1 MMMMMMMM
9 MIMMMM
15 MTLMIWSLMSFLK
28 FSMSYQ
34 DDGRVITKGCAMKQN
49 TVIV

>member
-1 MMMMMMMM
+1 MMMIM

-15 MTLMIWSLMSFLK
+15 MTLMIWSLK